1 MCKTKAD
8 VEIIKYET
16 VMDIPGVTCDD
27 ERILA
32 KAYLDN
38 NNQCVAIQRFS
49 ETHNAL
55 ILPIITDTERL
66 QHWQGTVDF
75 RLRAGW

>member
-8 VEIIKYET
+8 VEIIKYKK
-16 VMDIPGVTCDD
+16 VMEFQAATCDD
-27 ERILA
+27 EDLLI
-32 KAYLDN
+32 KAYLDK
-38 NNQCVAIQRFS
+38 NNQCVAVQRFS

-55 ILPIITDTERL
+55 ILPIITDAERL
-66 QHWQGTVDF
+66 KNWQGTVDF